1 MATLPGR
8 CVNVMYCSLGAA
20 GTVVRVPA
28 DGPFVCPYCGKV
40 MVAPTAR
47 RPLRDFV
54 FAWFGIVVLIVMLAA
69 FVGGV
74 LLGGGWI
81 WPFATGVAVMST
93 GALVGHPAP
102 RSAPPGP
109 LPGSH
114 AKVRKD
120 GAQNSPGVDDSGSQ
134 GP

>member
-8 CVNVMYCSLGAA
+8 CVNELYCSLGAA

-40 MVAPTAR
+40 MVAPSTW
-47 RPLRDFV
+47 RPMGHRV
-54 FAWFGIVVLIVMLAA
+54 FAWFGAAVLIVMLAA

-93 GALVGHPAP
+93 GALVGHQAP
-102 RSAPPGP
+102 HTMPPGP
-109 LPGSH
+109 HAPG
-114 AKVRKD
+114 RRD
-120 GAQNSPGVDDSGSQ
+120 GAQNSEGGSDSAQ
-134 GP
+134 PRR